1 MVSILRGNKRINIP
15 KATDRI
21 FPQDRIQVIGT
32 DAGLESFGAAL
43 QSSDTPLPED
53 FTAEEMVLRR
63 LPVGSASPF
72 LGKALKDSGIRNH
85 YHCLVAGIE
94 KPDGTLHVPDAHI
107 PLEEGDVIWLVGE
120 HKDLDV
126 LMTLPS

>member
-1 MVSILRGNKRINIP
+1 
-15 KATDRI
+15 
-21 FPQDRIQVIGT
+21 
-32 DAGLESFGAAL
+32 
-43 QSSDTPLPED
+43 
-53 FTAEEMVLRR
+53 MVLRR

>member
-1 MVSILRGNKRINIP
+1 MPRQMSSTITSRKYIP
-15 KATDRI
+15 
-21 FPQDRIQVIGT
+21 
-32 DAGLESFGAAL
+32 
-43 QSSDTPLPED
+43 PLP
-53 FTAEEMVLRR
+53 RR
-63 LPVGSASPF
+63 EPSPRPAF
-72 LGKALKDSGIRNH
+72 DSIEAGIRNH

-126 LMTLPS
+126 VMTLE